1 MRRIRVKEYD
11 AKEEEEEYDAKEE
24 EERENGGKMQNKR
37 MEDRGSEGKIG
48 RGCHCNTAKKRPD
61 PAILKRR

>member
-24 EERENGGKMQNKR
+24 EERENGGKKCR
-37 MEDRGSEGKIG
+37 IRGWRIAGQRGK
-48 RGCHCNTAKKRPD
+48 
-61 PAILKRR
+61 